1 MTMDIKLIAVDM
13 DGTLLNSHKKLT
25 EATLKTLQKTVDRGI
40 WIVPS
45 TGRMVQGLPEY
56 IKILPGLRYIIAI
69 NGGNVWDLEENIS
82 IFDANIPYEQ
92 AMEVIELVQKY
103 DAVNECYC
111 NNEALMS
118 KVSYD
123 LIDYHIPDSLAAV
136 VKGNRKAVDDYVG
149 LMRRKRADVQK
160 IQLFFHDNDKRL
172 AAIRELEK
180 TFPKL
185 SLTCSQTYNIELNA
199 ATANKGNALKILC
212 RHLNIDIQNTMAFGD
227 GGNDKPMLLAAGY
240 AVAMANGTD
249 EIKTVADYVTQSNE
263 EDGVARA
270 IEKLILEA

>member
-1 MTMDIKLIAVDM
+1 MTMDIKLIALDM
-13 DGTLLNSHKKLT
+13 DGTLLNSQKKLT
-25 EATLKTLQKTVDRGI
+25 EATLKTLRKAADRGI

-56 IKILPGLRYIIAI
+56 IKILPSLRYIIAI
-69 NGGNVWDLEENIS
+69 NGGTVWDLKENIS
-82 IFDANIPYEQ
+82 IFDANIPYER
-92 AMEVIELVQKY
+92 AMEVIEFVQKY
-103 DAVNECYC
+103 DAANECYC

-118 KVSYD
+118 KASYD

-136 VKGNRKAVDDYVG
+136 VKGNRKALVDYVG
-149 LMRRKRADVQK
+149 FMRGKRADVQK

-172 AAIRELEK
+172 AAIRELEE
-180 TFPKL
+180 TFPWL
-185 SLTCSQTYNIELNA
+185 AITSSQTYNIELNA
-199 ATANKGNALKILC
+199 ASANKGKALEILC
-212 RHLNIDIQNTMAFGD
+212 QHLNIDIQKTMAFGD
-227 GGNDKPMLLAAGY
+227 GGNDKAMLLAAGY

-249 EIKTVADYVTQSNE
+249 EIKAVADYVTQSND

>member
-25 EATLKTLQKTVDRGI
+25 ETTLKTLQKVVDRGI

-69 NGGNVWDLEENIS
+69 NGGSVWDLKENTS

-92 AMEVIELVQKY
+92 AMEVIEFVQKY

-118 KVSYD
+118 KASYGR
-123 LIDYHIPDSLAAV
+123 IDYHIPDSLAVV
-136 VKGNRKAVDDYVG
+136 VKGNRKTVEDYVG
-149 LMRRKRADVQK
+149 FMREKRADVQK
-160 IQLFFHDNDKRL
+160 IQLFFHDSHKRL

-199 ATANKGNALKILC
+199 ATANKGNALEILC
-212 RHLNIDIQNTMAFGD
+212 RHLHIDIQNTMAFGD

-249 EIKTVADYVTQSNE
+249 EIKAVADYVTESND

>member
-1 MTMDIKLIAVDM
+1 MDIKLIAVDM

-25 EATLKTLQKTVDRGI
+25 ETTLKTLQKVVDRGI

-69 NGGNVWDLEENIS
+69 NGGSVWDLKENTS

-92 AMEVIELVQKY
+92 AMEVIEFVQKY

-118 KVSYD
+118 KVSYG

-136 VKGNRKAVDDYVG
+136 VKGNRKALDDYVG
-149 LMRRKRADVQK
+149 FMREKRADVQK
-160 IQLFFHDNDKRL
+160 IQLFFHDSHKRL

-199 ATANKGNALKILC
+199 ATANKGNALEILC
-212 RHLNIDIQNTMAFGD
+212 RHLHIDIQNTMAFGD

-249 EIKTVADYVTQSNE
+249 EIKSVADYVTESND

>member
-1 MTMDIKLIAVDM
+1 MIMDVRLIAMDM
-13 DGTLLNSHKKLT
+13 DGTLLDSQKKLT
-25 EATLKTLQKTVDRGI
+25 ETTLRTLQKAVDRGI

-45 TGRMVQGLPEY
+45 TGRMVQGLQEY
-56 IKILPGLRYIIAI
+56 IKILPSLRYIIAV
-69 NGGNVWDLEENIS
+69 NGGTVWDLKENIS

-92 AMEVIELVQKY
+92 AMEVIEFVQKY

-111 NNEALMS
+111 INEALMS
-118 KVSYD
+118 KSSYD

-149 LMRRKRADVQK
+149 FMRGKRADVQK
-160 IQLFFHDNDKRL
+160 IQLFFHDSDKRL

-180 TFPKL
+180 TFPGIA
-185 SLTCSQTYNIELNA
+185 LTSSQPYNIELNA
-199 ATANKGNALKILC
+199 ASVSKGNALEILC
-212 RHLNIDIQNTMAFGD
+212 RHLNIDRQKTMAFGD
-227 GGNDKPMLLAAGY
+227 GGNDRSMLLAAGY

-249 EIKTVADYVTQSNE
+249 EIKTVADFVTQSND

-270 IEKLILEA
+270 IEKLILEV